1 MVLLIM
7 AAGSGSRYGKLKQF
21 DELGPSGEFLMEF
34 SIYDAIQSGF
44 NHLVLITR
52 KENKDF
58 LFNYLRER
66 IDSSIKI
73 DVVVQETT
81 NLPNGMTAHPKREKP
96 WGTAHAVWCAKD
108 FISDDFAI
116 INADDYYGS
125 NAFKNAANFF
135 NSSTDQKNYGLV
147 SYKLKNTLSNF
158 GSVSRGVCKVSNGKL
173 SSINEH
179 LKIERT
185 DGVIKDFDSGNI
197 LDKDDYVSMNFWL
210 CRSNFFNYLDSYI
223 EKTMNELENIEKDE
237 IYLPFAAQQLLEDNI
252 ISIEVVDSN
261 SGWFGVTYAEDKKES
276 VKKLREYSQSTYPTP
291 LWKGLI

>member
-34 SIYDAIQSGF
+34 SIYDAIQNGF

-52 KENKDF
+52 KENKEF
-58 LFNYLRER
+58 LFNYLRQR

-73 DVVVQETT
+73 DVVIQETT
-81 NLPNGMTAHPKREKP
+81 NLPNGMTADPKREKP

-108 FISDDFAI
+108 FIYDDFAI

-125 NAFKNAANFF
+125 NAFKNAAKFF
-135 NSSTDQKNYGLV
+135 NSSNDQNNYGLV
-147 SYKLKNTLSNF
+147 SYKLKDTLSDF

-173 SSINEH
+173 ISINEH
-179 LKIERT
+179 LKIERK
-185 DGVIKDFDSGNI
+185 DGIIKDFDSGNI
-197 LDKDDYVSMNFWL
+197 LDEDDYVSMNFWL
-210 CRSNFFNYLDSYI
+210 CRSNFFNYLDSYV

-237 IYLPFAAQQLLEDNI
+237 IYLPFAAQQLLEDNL

-276 VKKLREYSQSTYPTP
+276 VNKLIEYSDSIYPTP
-291 LWKGLI
+291 LWKD

>member
-34 SIYDAIQSGF
+34 SIYDAIQNGF

-58 LFNYLRER
+58 LFNYLRQK

-73 DVVVQETT
+73 DVVIQETT
-81 NLPNGMTAHPKREKP
+81 NLPNGMTADPKREKP

-125 NAFKNAANFF
+125 NAFKNAAKFF
-135 NSSTDQKNYGLV
+135 NSSNDQNNYGLV
-147 SYKLKNTLSNF
+147 SYKLKDTLSDF

-173 SSINEH
+173 ISINEH
-179 LKIERT
+179 LKIERK
-185 DGVIKDFDSGNI
+185 DGIIKDFDSGNI
-197 LDKDDYVSMNFWL
+197 LDEDDYVSMNFWL
-210 CRSNFFNYLDSYI
+210 CRSNFFNYLDSYV

-237 IYLPFAAQQLLEDNI
+237 IYLPFAAQKLLEDNL
-252 ISIEVVDSN
+252 ISIDVVDSN

-276 VKKLREYSQSTYPTP
+276 VNKLRDYSESIYPIP
-291 LWKGLI
+291 LWKD

>member
-34 SIYDAIQSGF
+34 SIYDAIKSGF
-44 NHLVLITR
+44 NHIVLITR
-52 KENKDF
+52 KENKEF
-58 LFNYLRER
+58 LHNYLREK

-81 NLPNGMTAHPKREKP
+81 NLPIGMTAHPKREKP

-147 SYKLKNTLSNF
+147 SYKLKDTLSDF

-173 SSINEH
+173 ISINEH

-185 DGVIKDFDSGNI
+185 GKIIKDFDSGNI
-197 LDKDDYVSMNFWL
+197 LDKDDFVSMNFWL

-237 IYLPFAAQQLLEDNI
+237 IYLPFAAQKLLEDNL
-252 ISIEVVDSN
+252 ISIDVVDSN

-276 VKKLREYSQSTYPTP
+276 VKKLRDYSESIYPIP
-291 LWKGLI
+291 LWKD

>member
-34 SIYDAIQSGF
+34 SIYDAIKSGF
-44 NHLVLITR
+44 NHIVLITR
-52 KENKDF
+52 KENKEF
-58 LFNYLRER
+58 LHNYLREK

-81 NLPNGMTAHPKREKP
+81 NLPIGMTAHPKREKP

-108 FISDDFAI
+108 FISDNFAI

-147 SYKLKNTLSNF
+147 SYKLKDTLSDF
-158 GSVSRGVCKVSNGKL
+158 GSISRGVCKLSNGKL
-173 SSINEH
+173 ISINEH
-179 LKIERT
+179 LKIERK
-185 DGVIKDFDSGNI
+185 DGTIKDFDSGNI
-197 LDKDDYVSMNFWL
+197 LDEDDYVSMNFWL

-237 IYLPFAAQQLLEDNI
+237 IYLPFAAQKLLEDNL
-252 ISIEVVDSN
+252 ISIDVVDSN

-276 VKKLREYSQSTYPTP
+276 VKKLRDYSESIYPIP
-291 LWKGLI
+291 LWKD

>member
-1 MVLLIM
+1 M

-52 KENKDF
+52 KENKEF
-58 LFNYLRER
+58 LYNYLRKR

-73 DVVVQETT
+73 DVVIQETT
-81 NLPNGMTAHPKREKP
+81 NLPTGMTAHTKREKP

-135 NSSTDQKNYGLV
+135 NSSNDQKNYGLV

-185 DGVIKDFDSGNI
+185 DGIIKDFDSGNI

-261 SGWFGVTYAEDKKES
+261 SSWFGVTYAEDKKDS
-276 VKKLREYSQSTYPTP
+276 VKKLREFSQSTYPTP
-291 LWKGLI
+291 LWKNLI

>member
-34 SIYDAIQSGF
+34 SIYDAIQNGF

-58 LFNYLRER
+58 LFNYLRQK

-73 DVVVQETT
+73 DVVIQETT
-81 NLPNGMTAHPKREKP
+81 NLPNGMTADPKREKP

-125 NAFKNAANFF
+125 NAFKNAAKFF
-135 NSSTDQKNYGLV
+135 NSSNDQNNYGLV
-147 SYKLKNTLSNF
+147 SYKLKDTLSDF
-158 GSVSRGVCKVSNGKL
+158 GSVSRGVCKVSNDKL
-173 SSINEH
+173 ISINEH
-179 LKIERT
+179 LKIERK
-185 DGVIKDFDSGNI
+185 DGIIKDFDSGNI
-197 LDKDDYVSMNFWL
+197 LDEDDYVSMNFWL

-237 IYLPFAAQQLLEDNI
+237 IYLPFAAQKLLEDNL
-252 ISIEVVDSN
+252 ISIDVVDSN
-261 SGWFGVTYAEDKKES
+261 SGWFGVTYAQDKKES
-276 VKKLREYSQSTYPTP
+276 VNKLKDYSDSIYPTP
-291 LWKGLI
+291 LWKD

>member
-34 SIYDAIQSGF
+34 SIYDAIKSGF
-44 NHLVLITR
+44 NHIVLITR
-52 KENKDF
+52 KENKEF
-58 LFNYLRER
+58 LHNYLREK

-81 NLPNGMTAHPKREKP
+81 NLPTGMTAHPKREKP

-116 INADDYYGS
+116 INADDYYGY

-135 NSSTDQKNYGLV
+135 SSSNDQNNYGLV
-147 SYKLKNTLSNF
+147 SYKLKDTLSDF
-158 GSVSRGVCKVSNGKL
+158 GSVSRGVCKISNGKL

-185 DGVIKDFDSGNI
+185 GGIIKDFDSGNT

-223 EKTMNELENIEKDE
+223 KKIMNELENIEKDE
-237 IYLPFAAQQLLEDNI
+237 IYLPFAAQQLLEENI

-261 SGWFGVTYAEDKKES
+261 SDWFGVTYAEDKKES
-276 VKKLREYSQSTYPTP
+276 VKKLREYSESIYPIP
-291 LWKGLI
+291 LWKD

>member
-1 MVLLIM
+1 
-7 AAGSGSRYGKLKQF
+7 
-21 DELGPSGEFLMEF
+21 
-34 SIYDAIQSGF
+34 
-44 NHLVLITR
+44 
-52 KENKDF
+52 
-58 LFNYLRER
+58 
-66 IDSSIKI
+66 
-73 DVVVQETT
+73 
-81 NLPNGMTAHPKREKP
+81 MTADPKREKP

-125 NAFKNAANFF
+125 NAFKNAAKFF
-135 NSSTDQKNYGLV
+135 NSSNDQNNYGLV
-147 SYKLKNTLSNF
+147 SYKLKNTLSDF

-185 DGVIKDFDSGNI
+185 NGMIKDFDSGNI

-237 IYLPFAAQQLLEDNI
+237 IYLPFAAQQLLEDKI

-276 VKKLREYSQSTYPTP
+276 VNKLIEYSESIYPIP
-291 LWKGLI
+291 LWKD

>member
-34 SIYDAIQSGF
+34 SIYDAIKSGF
-44 NHLVLITR
+44 NHIVLITR

-58 LFNYLRER
+58 LHNYLREK

-81 NLPNGMTAHPKREKP
+81 NLPIGMTAHPKREKP

-108 FISDDFAI
+108 FISDNFAI

-147 SYKLKNTLSNF
+147 SYKLKDTLSDF

-173 SSINEH
+173 ISINEH

-185 DGVIKDFDSGNI
+185 GKIIKDFDSGNI
-197 LDKDDYVSMNFWL
+197 LDKDDFVSMNFWL

-237 IYLPFAAQQLLEDNI
+237 IYLPFAAQKLLEDNL
-252 ISIEVVDSN
+252 ISIDVVDSN

-276 VKKLREYSQSTYPTP
+276 VKKLRDYSESIYPIP
-291 LWKGLI
+291 LWKD

>member
-34 SIYDAIQSGF
+34 SIYDAIRSGF
-44 NHLVLITR
+44 NHIVLITR
-52 KENKDF
+52 KENKEF
-58 LFNYLRER
+58 LHNYLIER

-73 DVVVQETT
+73 YVVVQETT
-81 NLPNGMTAHPKREKP
+81 NLPIGMTAHHKREKP
-96 WGTAHAVWCAKD
+96 WGTAHSVWCAKD
-108 FISDDFAI
+108 FISNDFAI

-135 NSSTDQKNYGLV
+135 NSSNDQKNYGLV
-147 SYKLKNTLSNF
+147 SYKLKDTLSDF

-179 LKIERT
+179 LKIERM
-185 DGVIKDFDSGNI
+185 DGIIKDFDSGNI
-197 LDKDDYVSMNFWL
+197 LDEDDYVSMNFWL

-223 EKTMNELENIEKDE
+223 EKTMNELVNIEKDE
-237 IYLPFAAQQLLEDNI
+237 IYSPFAAQQLLEDNI

-276 VKKLREYSQSTYPTP
+276 VKKLRKYSESIYPIP
-291 LWKGLI
+291 LWNI

>member
-34 SIYDAIQSGF
+34 SIYDAIKSGF
-44 NHLVLITR
+44 NHIVLITR
-52 KENKDF
+52 KENKEF
-58 LFNYLRER
+58 LHNYLREK

-81 NLPNGMTAHPKREKP
+81 NLPIGMTAHPKREKP

-108 FISDDFAI
+108 FVSDNFAI

-147 SYKLKNTLSNF
+147 SYKLKDTLSDF

-173 SSINEH
+173 ISINEH

-185 DGVIKDFDSGNI
+185 GKIIKDFDSGNT
-197 LDKDDYVSMNFWL
+197 LDKDDFVSMNFWL

-237 IYLPFAAQQLLEDNI
+237 IYLPFAAQKLLEDNL
-252 ISIEVVDSN
+252 ISIDVVDSN

-276 VKKLREYSQSTYPTP
+276 VKKLRDYSESIYPIP
-291 LWKGLI
+291 LWKD

>member
-1 MVLLIM
+1 M

-44 NHLVLITR
+44 NHIVLITR
-52 KENKDF
+52 KENKEF
-58 LFNYLRER
+58 LHNYLREK

-81 NLPNGMTAHPKREKP
+81 NLPIGMTAHHKREKP

-108 FISDDFAI
+108 FISNDFAI

-125 NAFKNAANFF
+125 KAFKNAANFF
-135 NSSTDQKNYGLV
+135 NSSNDQKNYGLV
-147 SYKLKNTLSNF
+147 SYKLKDTLSDF

-179 LKIERT
+179 LKIERR
-185 DGVIKDFDSGNI
+185 DGIIKDFDSGNI

-237 IYLPFAAQQLLEDNI
+237 IYLPFAAQQLLKDNI

-276 VKKLREYSQSTYPTP
+276 VKKLGEYSDSIYPIP
-291 LWKGLI
+291 LWKD

>member
-44 NHLVLITR
+44 NHIVLITR

-58 LFNYLRER
+58 LYNYLRER

-73 DVVVQETT
+73 DVVIQETT
-81 NLPNGMTAHPKREKP
+81 NLPNGMTADPKREKP

-125 NAFKNAANFF
+125 NAFKNAAKFF
-135 NSSTDQKNYGLV
+135 NSSNDQNNYGLV
-147 SYKLKNTLSNF
+147 SYKLKDTLSDF
-158 GSVSRGVCKVSNGKL
+158 GSVSRGVCKVSNDKL
-173 SSINEH
+173 ISINEH
-179 LKIERT
+179 LKIERK
-185 DGVIKDFDSGNI
+185 DGIIKDFDSGNI
-197 LDKDDYVSMNFWL
+197 LDEDDYVSMNFWL

-237 IYLPFAAQQLLEDNI
+237 IYLPFAAQQLLEDKI
-252 ISIEVVDSN
+252 ISIDVVDSN
-261 SGWFGVTYAEDKKES
+261 SSWFGVTYAQDKKES
-276 VKKLREYSQSTYPTP
+276 VNKLREYSDSIYPTP
-291 LWKGLI
+291 LWKD

>member
-44 NHLVLITR
+44 NHIVLITR
-52 KENKDF
+52 KENKEF
-58 LFNYLRER
+58 LHNYLREK

-81 NLPNGMTAHPKREKP
+81 NLPIGMTAHHKREKP

-125 NAFKNAANFF
+125 KAFKNAANFF
-135 NSSTDQKNYGLV
+135 NSSNDQKNYGLV
-147 SYKLKNTLSNF
+147 SYKLKDTLSDF

-179 LKIERT
+179 LKIERR
-185 DGVIKDFDSGNI
+185 DGIIKDFDSGNI

-237 IYLPFAAQQLLEDNI
+237 IYLPFAAQQLLEENI

-276 VKKLREYSQSTYPTP
+276 VKKLRGFSQSTYPTP

>member
-34 SIYDAIQSGF
+34 SIYDAIKSGF
-44 NHLVLITR
+44 NHIVLITR
-52 KENKDF
+52 KENKEF
-58 LFNYLRER
+58 LHNYLRER
-66 IDSSIKI
+66 IDSSVKI

-81 NLPNGMTAHPKREKP
+81 NLPNGMTADPKREKP

-108 FISDDFAI
+108 FISDNFAI

-147 SYKLKNTLSNF
+147 SYKLKDTLSDF

-173 SSINEH
+173 ISINEH

-185 DGVIKDFDSGNI
+185 GKIIKDFDSGNT
-197 LDKDDYVSMNFWL
+197 LDKDDFVSMNFWL

-237 IYLPFAAQQLLEDNI
+237 IYLPFAAQKLLEDNL
-252 ISIEVVDSN
+252 ISIDVVDSN

-276 VKKLREYSQSTYPTP
+276 VKKLRDYSESIYPIP
-291 LWKGLI
+291 LWKD

>member
-44 NHLVLITR
+44 NHIVLITR

-58 LFNYLRER
+58 LYNYLRER
-66 IDSSIKI
+66 IDGSIKI

-81 NLPNGMTAHPKREKP
+81 NLPIGMTADPKREKP

-125 NAFKNAANFF
+125 KAFKNAANFF
-135 NSSTDQKNYGLV
+135 NSSSDQKNYGLV
-147 SYKLKNTLSNF
+147 SYKLKDTLSDF

-173 SSINEH
+173 ISINEH

-185 DGVIKDFDSGNI
+185 GKIIKDFDSGNT
-197 LDKDDYVSMNFWL
+197 LDKDDCVSMNFWL

-237 IYLPFAAQQLLEDNI
+237 IYLPFAAQKLLEDNL
-252 ISIEVVDSN
+252 ISIDVVDSN

-276 VKKLREYSQSTYPTP
+276 VKKLREYSESIYPIP
-291 LWKGLI
+291 LWKD